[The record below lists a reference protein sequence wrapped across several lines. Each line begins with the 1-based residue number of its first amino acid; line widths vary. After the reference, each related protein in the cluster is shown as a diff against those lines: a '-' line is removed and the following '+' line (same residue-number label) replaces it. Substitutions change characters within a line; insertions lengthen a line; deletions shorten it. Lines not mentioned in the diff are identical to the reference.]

1 MPGVNSILDIG
12 RWALFASQ
20 SQIEVT
26 GNNIANV
33 NTPGYVRRSVVMEE
47 GQSIDYNPGQMGTG
61 VRATEVVRH
70 FDAFVEEQYNN
81 KSANREMW
89 LSLQD
94 NLSALESIFNESA
107 GEGINASLSQFFA
120 GWQALSTMPRDSST
134 RAALLGQAQN
144 LVSAIGSAATEVGQ
158 IQGQMNALIAKDVQ
172 DINTLITQIAEVNA
186 QIIRHEEPGQNNP
199 NELYDRRDQLTR
211 ELAERIDIEVIDNG
225 GGRRTI
231 LTRAG
236 HTLVDGV
243 DAFEL
248 RFESA
253 KTFKD
258 LVNSGSD
265 VDVLFQGSSSKEYTL
280 EVVTGGA
287 IGDAEF
293 RISTDGGSTYL
304 KDANGND
311 VFTAQDFD
319 NKVVTPDGDLSLWF
333 TGSDD
338 LASGDRF
345 TIVPKEAV
353 YWYETTSVPLNIT
366 PLLTKGG
373 ELDKSRLTG
382 GSLAGNLAMR
392 DLFAGKYADT
402 LDAFAEGLIWEV
414 NRIHSQGAGLD
425 TFTSV
430 TGTNQV
436 VNPDVALGGA
446 SSGLVFGDRLQAGNM
461 TLHVYDSAGQVSD
474 THQLDFPE
482 NFDPAVHSLDDL
494 AAELDG
500 LDNVSA
506 SVINNRLSISASDG
520 HSLAFGTDTTGLLA
534 ALGVNTFFSGT
545 DAATLTV
552 SPEVLGNTNLINA
565 GHVNGAGESN
575 PGDNQTALSIAQLQ
589 HEKVALRSGGSTTQQ
604 TLQSF
609 YNSLVSGIGTD
620 LQGARFSYQQEHA
633 LAQEL
638 HSAQEAVAG
647 VNLDEEMS
655 SLIKYQHAYRAAA
668 KLIVTADEML
678 DTVLGMRR

>member
-144 LVSAIGSAATEVGQ
+144 LVSAIGFAATEVGQ

-172 DINTLITQIAEVNA
+172 DINTLIAQIAEVNA

-333 TGSDD
+333 TGSDN
-338 LASGDRF
+338 LAAGDRF

-382 GSLAGNLAMR
+382 GSLAGNLA
-392 DLFAGKYADT
+392 
-402 LDAFAEGLIWEV
+402 
-414 NRIHSQGAGLD
+414 
-425 TFTSV
+425 
-430 TGTNQV
+430 
-436 VNPDVALGGA
+436 
-446 SSGLVFGDRLQAGNM
+446 
-461 TLHVYDSAGQVSD
+461 
-474 THQLDFPE
+474 
-482 NFDPAVHSLDDL
+482 L
-494 AAELDG
+494 AP
-500 LDNVSA
+500 
-506 SVINNRLSISASDG
+506 I
-520 HSLAFGTDTTGLLA
+520 
-534 ALGVNTFFSGT
+534 
-545 DAATLTV
+545 
-552 SPEVLGNTNLINA
+552 
-565 GHVNGAGESN
+565 
-575 PGDNQTALSIAQLQ
+575 
-589 HEKVALRSGGSTTQQ
+589 HEK
-604 TLQSF
+604 
-609 YNSLVSGIGTD
+609 GTP
-620 LQGARFSYQQEHA
+620 
-633 LAQEL
+633 
-638 HSAQEAVAG
+638 
-647 VNLDEEMS
+647 
-655 SLIKYQHAYRAAA
+655 
-668 KLIVTADEML
+668 
-678 DTVLGMRR
+678 

>member
-144 LVSAIGSAATEVGQ
+144 LVSAIGFAATEVGQ

-333 TGSDD
+333 TGSDN
-338 LASGDRF
+338 LAAGDRF

-402 LDAFAEGLIWEV
+402 LDAFAKGLIWEV

-446 SSGLVFGDRLQAGNM
+446 SSGLVFGDMLQAGNM
-461 TLHVYDSAGQVSD
+461 TLHVYDSAGRVSD
-474 THQLDFPE
+474 THQLDFSG

-500 LDNVSA
+500 LDKGSA
-506 SVINNRLSISASDG
+506 SGLKLRLPRSASDG
-520 HSLAFGTDTTGLLA
+520 HPLAVGTDTTGLLA
-534 ALGVNTFFSGT
+534 ALGLNTCFRGT
-545 DAATLTV
+545 DAAPLTV
-552 SPEVLGNTNLINA
+552 SPEVLGNTNLSNA
-565 GHVNGAGESN
+565 GHGNGAGESN